1 MDFENIY
8 KSRNNVLK
16 MLRLRGFDTANYQNQ
31 TKEELNI
38 LFQNHSRKMNSEV
51 DSLDIFI
58 EGDTKVFIKYI
69 LSEKCRAK
77 IVEKLVDNIYSDLL
91 SNEDTCIIIS
101 KDKITYKGSM
111 EEYVNKVFNN
121 LKRFVQVF
129 YLNELLFDITEHELV
144 PEYKILDEE
153 GKKKVMDKYFVE
165 EDKQLPYVLV
175 SDPVARFYGVKVGE
189 LVEITDYSESN
200 GKNKSYRLCVQ

>member
-1 MDFENIY
+1 M
-8 KSRNNVLK
+8 
-16 MLRLRGFDTANYQNQ
+16 
-31 TKEELNI
+31 
-38 LFQNHSRKMNSEV
+38 
-51 DSLDIFI
+51 
-58 EGDTKVFIKYI
+58 
-69 LSEKCRAK
+69 RAK

>member
-8 KSRNNVLK
+8 KSRSHVLK
-16 MLRLRGFDTANYQNQ
+16 MLRLRNFDTSKYDNQ

-38 LFQNHSRKMNSEV
+38 LFQNHSRKMNSDV

-58 EGDTKVFIKYI
+58 EGNTKVFVKYI
-69 LSEKCRAK
+69 LSDKCRAK
-77 IVEKLVDNIYSDLL
+77 IVEKLVESIYSDLL

-111 EEYVNKVFNN
+111 EEYINKVYNS

-129 YLNELLFDITEHELV
+129 WLKELLFDITEHELV
-144 PEYKILDEE
+144 PEYKILDED
-153 GKKKVMDKYFVE
+153 GKQKVKNKYFIE

-189 LVEITDYSESN
+189 LVEITDNSESN
-200 GKNKSYRLCVQ
+200 GTNKSYRLCVQ